1 MAEIRMET
9 LHFHVDGHLIEKRRV
24 AMAYL
29 QSGERVSQ
37 AIIEA
42 AKVFRDEIGRE
53 DCFAF
58 VRSIPVGADEF
69 AEIVTPDGAITLILA
84 SWMPPSAVAVG
95 WGGQPV
101 RPGIP
106 VGRERPYMEVAN
118 G

>member
-1 MAEIRMET
+1 MAEIQMQT
-9 LHFHVDGHLIEKRRV
+9 LHFHVDGHLIEQRRV
-24 AMAYL
+24 AMAIL
-29 QSGERVSQ
+29 EKGERVSQ

-42 AKVFRDEIGRE
+42 AKVFRAEVARE

-58 VRSIPVGADEF
+58 IRSIPVGADEF
-69 AEIVTPDGAITLILA
+69 AEIVTPDGTITLILA

-95 WGGQPV
+95 WNGQPV
-101 RPGIP
+101 RPGIQ

>member
-9 LHFHVDGHLIEKRRV
+9 LHFHVDGHLIERRRV

-42 AKVFRDEIGRE
+42 AKIYMAETGGKDG
-53 DCFAF
+53 FAY
-58 VRSIPVGADEF
+58 VRSLPVGADEF
-69 AEIVTPDGAITLILA
+69 AEIVTPDGTITLILA

-106 VGRERPYMEVAN
+106 VGRERSYMEVVN